1 MLGFRELAVKDM
13 KLIVRRR
20 LLLALLILYP
30 FAFMGVIG
38 LTYGAGRK
46 ASVGVVMG
54 ADDAGSKVWVDGEP
68 LGARDIV
75 DRYVGEAADVR
86 YVKSE
91 EEAVEGLRR
100 GKLDAVLI
108 MPDDLVERL
117 RTLNQSAGVKA
128 IVDETNPWMASASE
142 SALRG
147 ALSRIN
153 RAVVEEKLQAV
164 NAGLQVLI
172 TGGDFFGNEVIGMQ
186 MVIRDLEEVRAALE
200 DPFLR
205 EKLQNE
211 LSLARTIVEDLGEAS
226 DYLRA
231 TALPIELEVVGISG
245 KALRLDSAALPL
257 LLGLSTLWTGVLC
270 AAVLLG
276 MEEEWGMRRRLRMTA
291 AKDMTVMAAK
301 ASVALLIVFGQSLVM
316 MVVSMLVVHADP
328 ASIPASLMVICLTSL
343 SSIGIGL
350 LVAAF
355 MRESAGAVIV
365 SVMICL
371 PLLFL
376 SGAVFPLGQMPS
388 YLRAISRLIPF
399 TWAFEALGGVMMRS
413 DPIME
418 TLKRSGVLLGMG
430 VLLLLLGSL
439 AQKRA
444 D

>member
-91 EEAVEGLRR
+91 EDAVEGLRR

-128 IVDETNPWMASASE
+128 IVDEANPWMASASE

-186 MVIRDLEEVRAALE
+186 TVIRDLEEVRSALE

-413 DPIME
+413 DPIMG

-439 AQKRA
+439 VQKRA